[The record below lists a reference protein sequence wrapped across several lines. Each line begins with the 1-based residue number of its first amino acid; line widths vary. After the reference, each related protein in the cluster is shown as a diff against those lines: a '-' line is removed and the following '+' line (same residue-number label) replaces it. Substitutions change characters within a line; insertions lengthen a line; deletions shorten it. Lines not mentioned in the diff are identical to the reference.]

1 MTDSTHAGSPA
12 RPDGAR
18 PDGERLVVG
27 VDIGTTKICAVVAS
41 QDASGRINIR
51 GVGVAESDGLNRGV
65 VVNIDKTVEAVKKA
79 ISEAERAAGVSTRSV
94 IVGIA
99 GDHIQSFQSRGV
111 ITVSGGEIDRDDV
124 RRLLEDTRHVAMPA
138 DREILHVLPQEF
150 IVDGQDGVADP
161 IGMSGVRLEAN
172 VHIIT
177 GLVSA
182 AKNVYR
188 CIEKAGYR
196 VDDIVLEPLASSHAV
211 LHDDEKEV
219 GVVLVDIGGGT
230 TDIAIFEDKTIRHT
244 AVVAVAGNKVTD
256 DLRKGLGILHDQ
268 AERLKQ
274 QFGVALVDL
283 VGEDQEITIPGIG
296 GRPDKAISQST
307 LAQIIQPRLEEIL
320 EIVAIEV
327 KRSGYGRHL
336 SAGVVLTGGGA
347 LIPGTAELAAD
358 ILGLE
363 ARVGRPLGLAG
374 GLVEEVS
381 NPKYAT
387 AVGLVLHGFKV
398 GATSGASLVAVET
411 EQAAQ
416 TVGRPARG
424 AASRGEATLAEG
436 DGSTSAPPTLDGPY
450 SEEADSDT
458 LVAKITASMRRWF
471 DEL

>member
-1 MTDSTHAGSPA
+1 MPTPTPLS
-12 RPDGAR
+12 
-18 PDGERLVVG
+18 GERVVVG

-41 QDASGRINIR
+41 ADATDRIHVR
-51 GVGVAESDGLNRGV
+51 GVGVASSDGLNRGV
-65 VVNIDKTVEAVKKA
+65 VVNIDKTVEAVRKA
-79 ISEAERAAGVSTRSV
+79 IGEAERAAGIETQSV
-94 IVGIA
+94 VVGIA

-111 ITVSGGEIDRDDV
+111 ITVAGGEIDRDDV
-124 RRLLEDTRHVAMPA
+124 QRLLEDTKHVAMPA

-188 CIEKAGYR
+188 CIEKAGYA
-196 VDDIVLEPLASSHAV
+196 VDDIVLEPLASSHAD
-211 LHDDEKEV
+211 LHEDEREV

-268 AERLKQ
+268 AERLKHEY
-274 QFGVALVDL
+274 GVALVDM
-283 VGEDQEITIPGIG
+283 VTEDKEIQIPGIG
-296 GRPDKAISQST
+296 GRPDKSIGQST

-320 EIVAIEV
+320 EIVAIEI

-347 LIPGTAELAAD
+347 LIPGTAELAAE

-363 ARVGRPLGLAG
+363 ARVGRPLGLDG
-374 GLVEEVS
+374 GLVEEVDD
-381 NPKYAT
+381 PKYAT
-387 AVGLVLHGFKV
+387 GVCLVLHGLRT
-398 GATSGASLVAVET
+398 GADGGTSLLAAEEHTPEETFELAETSGDGYDSDPDGL
-411 EQAAQ
+411 
-416 TVGRPARG
+416 VGRI
-424 AASRGEATLAEG
+424 ASR
-436 DGSTSAPPTLDGPY
+436 
-450 SEEADSDT
+450 
-458 LVAKITASMRRWF
+458 MRSWF